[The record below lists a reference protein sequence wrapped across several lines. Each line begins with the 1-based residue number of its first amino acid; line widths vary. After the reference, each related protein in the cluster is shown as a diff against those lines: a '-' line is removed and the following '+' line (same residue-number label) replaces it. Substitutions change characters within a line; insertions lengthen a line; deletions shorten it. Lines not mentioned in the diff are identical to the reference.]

1 MLYLVVGDPAGVAGS
16 AKLPRG
22 GSFCRVVYAALT
34 IKRRSFLPSTG
45 EITTMRIYGPN
56 GTTPGSPASNT
67 RRTSSTGFSL
77 PDTPATPE
85 ETRSAAPP
93 KAAGNI
99 DALLAMQG
107 VEDPT
112 ERRKRSVARGRG
124 ALDVLDDLKLGLLSG
139 NLDTATMNRLRDAAA
154 NLKSSSGDPGLD
166 AVLAEIELRVEVE
179 LAKAGQF

>member
-1 MLYLVVGDPAGVAGS
+1 
-16 AKLPRG
+16 
-22 GSFCRVVYAALT
+22 
-34 IKRRSFLPSTG
+34 
-45 EITTMRIYGPN
+45 MRIYGPN
-56 GTTPGSPASNT
+56 GTTLGSPVSNA
-67 RRTSSTGFSL
+67 RRTGSTGFSL
-77 PDTPATPE
+77 PETPAAPE
-85 ETRSAAPP
+85 ETRSVLAP
-93 KAAGNI
+93 KSAGSI

-112 ERRKRSVARGRG
+112 ERRKRSVARGKG

-166 AVLAEIELRVEVE
+166 SVLSEIELRVEVE